1 MPVRP
6 RLTPAIAQTR
16 KAIREVLP
24 GLSAKKLLL
33 AVSGGA
39 DSLAL
44 AAATV
49 FEAKKLKIDL
59 AAAVIDHGLQKN
71 SSDTAREAMQR
82 LVAIG
87 VSEVFIEKVSVK
99 QTGEG
104 LEAAARAARYK
115 ALERIRKNSR
125 ADWILL
131 GHNLDDQAETV
142 LLGLAR
148 GSGLKSISGMP
159 LLDDERKLVRPLLDI
174 PRKTLRQACL
184 DSGIAFWDDPH
195 NSDSKFARVRVRK
208 LADELEQTL
217 GPGFAQALAKTAKTA
232 AEADELI
239 DELAEKLLKK
249 ALSKTG
255 ARQLSYSIE
264 PLGKAKAAVRRK
276 ALHLICQQ
284 AGAKN
289 ISRAQVL
296 AIDELIT
303 NWHGQKK
310 SSLSGITVERV
321 NNQLVVKS
329 TKPLTTG
336 AC

>member
-1 MPVRP
+1 M
-6 RLTPAIAQTR
+6 
-16 KAIREVLP
+16 P
-24 GLSAKKLLL
+24 GLSANKLLL

-59 AAAVIDHGLQKN
+59 VAAVIDHGLQKN

-87 VSEVFIEKVSVK
+87 VSEVVIEKVSVK

-184 DSGIAFWDDPH
+184 DSGIEFWDDPH

>member
-1 MPVRP
+1 M
-6 RLTPAIAQTR
+6 
-16 KAIREVLP
+16 P

-59 AAAVIDHGLQKN
+59 VAAVIDHGLQKN

-87 VSEVFIEKVSVK
+87 VSEVVIEKVSVE

-184 DSGIAFWDDPH
+184 DSGIEFWDDPH

>member
-1 MPVRP
+1 M
-6 RLTPAIAQTR
+6 
-16 KAIREVLP
+16 P
-24 GLSAKKLLL
+24 GLSANKLLL

-59 AAAVIDHGLQKN
+59 VAAVIDHGLQKN

-87 VSEVFIEKVSVK
+87 VSEVVIEKVSVE

-159 LLDDERKLVRPLLDI
+159 WLDDERKLVRPLLDI

-184 DSGIAFWDDPH
+184 DSGIEFWDDPH

>member
-1 MPVRP
+1 M
-6 RLTPAIAQTR
+6 
-16 KAIREVLP
+16 P
-24 GLSAKKLLL
+24 GLSANKLLL

-59 AAAVIDHGLQKN
+59 VAAVIDHGLQKN

-159 LLDDERKLVRPLLDI
+159 WLDDERKLVRPLLDI

-184 DSGIAFWDDPH
+184 DSGIEFWDDPH

>member
-1 MPVRP
+1 M
-6 RLTPAIAQTR
+6 
-16 KAIREVLP
+16 P
-24 GLSAKKLLL
+24 GLSANKLLL

-59 AAAVIDHGLQKN
+59 VAAVIDHGLQKN

-87 VSEVFIEKVSVK
+87 VSEVVIEKVSVK

-184 DSGIAFWDDPH
+184 DYGIAFWDDPH

>member
-87 VSEVFIEKVSVK
+87 VSEVVIEKVSVE

-184 DSGIAFWDDPH
+184 DSGIEFWDDPH

>member
-1 MPVRP
+1 
-6 RLTPAIAQTR
+6 
-16 KAIREVLP
+16 
-24 GLSAKKLLL
+24 
-33 AVSGGA
+33 
-39 DSLAL
+39 
-44 AAATV
+44 
-49 FEAKKLKIDL
+49 
-59 AAAVIDHGLQKN
+59 
-71 SSDTAREAMQR
+71 
-82 LVAIG
+82 
-87 VSEVFIEKVSVK
+87 
-99 QTGEG
+99 
-104 LEAAARAARYK
+104 
-115 ALERIRKNSR
+115 
-125 ADWILL
+125 
-131 GHNLDDQAETV
+131 
-142 LLGLAR
+142 
-148 GSGLKSISGMP
+148 
-159 LLDDERKLVRPLLDI
+159 
-174 PRKTLRQACL
+174 
-184 DSGIAFWDDPH
+184 
-195 NSDSKFARVRVRK
+195 VRVRK

>member
-1 MPVRP
+1 M
-6 RLTPAIAQTR
+6 
-16 KAIREVLP
+16 P

-59 AAAVIDHGLQKN
+59 VAAVIDHGLQKN

-87 VSEVFIEKVSVK
+87 VSEVVIEKVSVK

-184 DSGIAFWDDPH
+184 DSGIEFWDDPH